1 LVKTNKQRIVKRS
14 AQTVD
19 SLKGTFQSNHKI
31 ELQMEIILVRI
42 FSFLF
47 AEKLNFAAEIE
58 NVPQRDDH
66 EMFCLLQRT
75 KLKPCE
81 FHRG

>member
-1 LVKTNKQRIVKRS
+1 MLDTSINKQRIVKRS

-47 AEKLNFAAEIE
+47 AENS
-58 NVPQRDDH
+58 V
-66 EMFCLLQRT
+66 LLQ
-75 KLKPCE
+75 KLKMFLKETTMKC
-81 FHRG
+81 FA